1 MIMAAVNNGWMDHD
15 RAMLESLL
23 GFKRAGCSGILTYFA
38 VSAAAALAA

>member
-1 MIMAAVNNGWMDHD
+1 MAAVKNGWLDHD

-38 VSAAAALAA
+38 VKAARAISA